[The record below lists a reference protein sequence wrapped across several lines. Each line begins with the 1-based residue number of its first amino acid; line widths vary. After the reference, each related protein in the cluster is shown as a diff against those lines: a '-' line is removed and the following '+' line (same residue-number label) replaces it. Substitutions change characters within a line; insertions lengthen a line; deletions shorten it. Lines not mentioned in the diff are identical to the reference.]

1 MEQKMKKVIYIVEDK
16 IGELI
21 SSQNQRI
28 IDTKA
33 DFISNRKGETQA
45 KHGTLSAAPIAGA
58 IVTTALRLNPTFGL
72 LSAIAMAAP
81 LLLASKSEEKSPDK
95 SAKNILDDDHT
106 QKELAEFISEN
117 GMTLSEAISSNLKF
131 PPGHPFVGQT
141 YRLHPLADL
150 KGNKKA
156 NVYIPNEQYDELI
169 LAERESE
176 LFRLLVDL
184 GATKITISEKR
195 DTTHSSKFTAAANGG
210 NVVTSGGAEVSLSNQ
225 NEAEL
230 VNSREYELMGKKWTT
245 GDAIDRA
252 DYGWLHF
259 EPSWESLLF
268 AREVGGCLKAGLEIK
283 EKTSFSF
290 DRNVSVE
297 FKSKLVQGSASA
309 GTDSSSSQGRIYS
322 VKAEF
327 APFITKNA
335 PTNAN

>member
-1 MEQKMKKVIYIVEDK
+1 MKKIIYIVEDK
-16 IGELI
+16 IGDLI
-21 SSQNQRI
+21 STKKLETV
-28 IDTKA
+28 DTKA
-33 DFISNRKGETQA
+33 DFVSNVKGEVQS
-45 KHGTLSAAPIAGA
+45 KDSLSLKTPVALSIASNV
-58 IVTTALRLNPTFGL
+58 IRLNPTFGL
-72 LSAIAMAAP
+72 LSAIAIAAP
-81 LLLASKSEEKSPDK
+81 LLLASKSDDK
-95 SAKNILDDDHT
+95 SSDKSTKHILDDDNT

-117 GMTLSEAISSNLKF
+117 GMTLSEATGGDLKF

-150 KGNKKA
+150 KSNKKA

-210 NVVTSGGAEVSLSNQ
+210 NLVTSGGAEVSLSNQ

-230 VNSREYELMGKKWTT
+230 VNSREYELMGKKWTV
-245 GDAIDRA
+245 GDAIDRTN
-252 DYGWLHF
+252 YGWLHF

-297 FKSKLVQGSASA
+297 FKSKLVKGSANA
-309 GTDSSSSQGRIYS
+309 GTDSSSTQGRIYS

-327 APFITKNA
+327 APFITNNA
-335 PTNAN
+335 SINAS